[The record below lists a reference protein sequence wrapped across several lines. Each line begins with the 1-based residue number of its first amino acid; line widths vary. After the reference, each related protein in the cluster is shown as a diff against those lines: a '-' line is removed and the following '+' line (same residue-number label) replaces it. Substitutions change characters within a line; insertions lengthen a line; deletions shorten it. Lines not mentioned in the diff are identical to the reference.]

1 MNARIDELF
10 LRLRRE
16 RRTGLGT
23 YLVAGDP
30 NPETSLQAFRTL
42 VAGGADLL
50 EVGIPFSDPVAD
62 GPVVAD
68 AHARALRA
76 GQTLPRTLELV
87 EALRCEHAQIPII
100 LMGYANPL
108 LQYGPEAFFEDAR
121 RCGVDGLIVVDQPLE
136 HAASWAA
143 LARAAGIDLVR
154 MLAPTT
160 PEERA
165 RQILSE
171 ADGFAYLV
179 TRTGITGSGAADP
192 ADVQA
197 RVAALRRVSSLPLAA
212 GFGISTARDIAALG
226 GCVDLTVVG
235 SCLVDALL
243 QGLPILAERLRQ
255 LRF

>member
-1 MNARIDELF
+1 MNVRIDELF

-16 RRTGLGT
+16 RCTGLGT

-30 NPETSLQAFRTL
+30 DPDTSLQAFRAL
-42 VAGGADLL
+42 AEGGADLL
-50 EVGIPFSDPVAD
+50 EIGIPFSDPVAD

-68 AHARALRA
+68 AHVRALRS
-76 GQTLPRTLELV
+76 GQTLRRTLELV
-87 EALRCEHAQIPII
+87 GTLRREHAQIPII

>member
-16 RRTGLGT
+16 GRTGLGT

-30 NPETSLQAFRTL
+30 DPDTSLQAFRAL

-62 GPVVAD
+62 GPVVAA
-68 AHARALRA
+68 AHVRALRS
-76 GQTLPRTLELV
+76 GQTLRRTLELV
-87 EALRCEHAQIPII
+87 GALRREHAGIPVV

-108 LQYGPEAFFEDAR
+108 LQYGPESFFADAR
-121 RCGVDGLIVVDQPLE
+121 RSGVDGLIVVDLPLE
-136 HAASWAA
+136 HAAPWAD

-165 RQILSE
+165 GQILSE
-171 ADGFAYLV
+171 AEGFAYLV
-179 TRTGITGSGAADP
+179 TRTGITGSVAADP
-192 ADVQA
+192 AAVQA
-197 RVAALRRVSSLPLAA
+197 RVAQLRHGSDLPLAA
-212 GFGISTARDIAALG
+212 GFGISSAGDIAALG
-226 GCVDLTVVG
+226 GCVDLAVVG
-235 SCLVDALL
+235 SCLVDALSH
-243 QGLPILAERLRQ
+243 GLPSLEERLRQ
-255 LRF
+255 LRG